1 MRFIGSEIY
10 KSELLLSIKIIL
22 ASHVLCLEVLPFWSW
37 FVVNWHPVRKGTSD
51 VAALR
56 TESLG
61 SRFSAE
67 DAGTC
72 GRVLQPALSKV
83 LLTSLG
89 FQI

>member
-1 MRFIGSEIY
+1 MRFIGSEVY

-51 VAALR
+51 VALR
-56 TESLG
+56 MESLG

-72 GRVLQPALSKV
+72 GCVLQPALSEV